1 MGRLEKQEREIAA
14 ARTGGYWAEDQEF
27 PVVDWQREVA
37 ESETRHGYHDWIRLQ
52 RGTKARRERRERR
65 ERENTAP
72 GDESVGR
79 SSDA

>member
-1 MGRLEKQEREIAA
+1 MSRLEKQERENAA
-14 ARTGGYWAEDQEF
+14 ARIGGYWAEDEEF

-52 RGTKARRERRERR
+52 RGTKARRERRER
-65 ERENTAP
+65 ENTAP